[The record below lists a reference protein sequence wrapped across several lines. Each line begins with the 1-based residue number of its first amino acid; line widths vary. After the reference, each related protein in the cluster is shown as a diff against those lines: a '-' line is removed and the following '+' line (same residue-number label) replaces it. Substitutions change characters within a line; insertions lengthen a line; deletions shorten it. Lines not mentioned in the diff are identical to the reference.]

1 MQYYNERIERM
12 SRDEKHALQGERLK
26 RVVTLAYNNCKPY
39 RAKMDAA
46 GATPDDI
53 NSIDDIVKLPFTT
66 KQDMRNNYPFGMFS
80 APMEDIVR
88 VHASSGTT
96 GKLTVAGST
105 KHDLDDWTEA
115 VARGMVSAG
124 VTKKSIVHVAYGYGL
139 FTGGLGAHDGAT
151 LIGATVVPASA
162 GNTARQLTL
171 IKDFCADT
179 ICCTPSY
186 AVYLADEFKK
196 AGIPVSEL
204 SLKQGFFGA
213 EPWSE
218 EMRVKIEEGLGLKA
232 YDIYGLSEISGPG
245 VACEC
250 VYQAGPHVQDD
261 LFYPEIIDPDTLKP
275 VPDGV
280 RGELVFTTLNKTGM
294 PLIRYRTR
302 DICAIISEPCK
313 CGRTSVRLAKIT
325 GRTDDMLI
333 IRGVNVFPSQIESVL
348 IKDKRI
354 SPHYHITIDRINNLD
369 VMSIE
374 VELQRNV
381 AFDEIQEIEL
391 MQKKLTADIA
401 SAIGVSAKVKLVQ
414 SGTVP
419 RSEGKA
425 VFVTDNRKI

>member
-1 MQYYNERIERM
+1 MQYFNERIERM

-39 RAKMDAA
+39 RAKMDEA
-46 GATPDDI
+46 GVTPDDI

-80 APMEDIVR
+80 APLEDIVR

-105 KHDLDDWTEA
+105 QHDLDDWTEA

-171 IKDFCADT
+171 IKDFKADT

-196 AGIPVSEL
+196 AGVPVSEL

-250 VYQAGPHVQDD
+250 AYQAGPHVQDD
-261 LFYPEIIDPDTLKP
+261 LFYPEIIDPETLKP

-369 VMSIE
+369 VMMIE

-381 AFDEIQEIEL
+381 AFDEIQEIEV

>member
-46 GATPDDI
+46 GVTPDDI

-250 VYQAGPHVQDD
+250 AYQAGPHVQDD

-354 SPHYHITIDRINNLD
+354 SPHYHITIDRVNNLD

>member
-1 MQYYNERIERM
+1 MQYYNERVERM
-12 SRDEKHALQGERLK
+12 SRDEKHALQSERLK
-26 RVVTLAYNNCKPY
+26 KVVKLAYEQCKPY
-39 RAKMDAA
+39 RQKMIDA
-46 GATPDDI
+46 GVTPEDI

-66 KQDMRNNYPFGMFS
+66 KQDLRNNYPFGMFS
-80 APMEDIVR
+80 APMDDIVR
-88 VHASSGTT
+88 IHASSGTT

-105 KHDLDDWTEA
+105 QHDLDDWAEA
-115 VARGMVSAG
+115 VARGMASCG

-151 LIGATVVPASA
+151 LLGAAVVPASA
-162 GNTARQLTL
+162 GNTVRQLTL
-171 IKDFCADT
+171 IKDFKADT
-179 ICCTPSY
+179 LCCTPSY

-196 AGIPVSEL
+196 AGISVDEL
-204 SLKQGFFGA
+204 NLKQGFFGA

-218 EMRVKIEEGLGLKA
+218 EMRVKIQEGLGLKA
-232 YDIYGLSEISGPG
+232 FDIYGLSEISGPG
-245 VACEC
+245 VATEC
-250 VYQAGPHVQDD
+250 IYQAGPHVQDD
-261 LFYPEIIDPDTLKP
+261 MFYPEIIDPNTLER
-275 VPDGV
+275 VPDGQ
-280 RGELVFTTLNKTGM
+280 RGELVFTTIDKTGM

-302 DICAIISEPCK
+302 DICSIISEPCK
-313 CGRTSVRLAKIT
+313 CGRTTVRLGRIT

-348 IKDKRI
+348 IKDQRV

-381 AFDEIQEIEL
+381 AFDEISEIEA

-401 SAIGVSAKVKLVQ
+401 SAIGVSAKVKLVH

>member
-1 MQYYNERIERM
+1 MQFYNERVERM
-12 SRDEKHALQGERLK
+12 SRDEKHALQSERLK
-26 RVVTLAYNNCKPY
+26 KVVKLAYEHCKPY
-39 RAKMDAA
+39 RQKMIDA
-46 GATPDDI
+46 GVTPDDI

-66 KQDMRNNYPFGMFS
+66 KQDLRNNYPFGMFS

-88 VHASSGTT
+88 IHASSGTT
-96 GKLTVAGST
+96 GKLTVAGT
-105 KHDLDDWTEA
+105 TQHDLDDWAEA
-115 VARGMVSAG
+115 VARGMVSCG

-151 LIGATVVPASA
+151 LLGASVVPASA
-162 GNTARQLTL
+162 GNTVRQLTL
-171 IKDFCADT
+171 IKDFQADT
-179 ICCTPSY
+179 LCCTPSY

-196 AGIPVSEL
+196 AGISVDEL
-204 SLKQGFFGA
+204 NLKQGFFGA

-218 EMRVKIEEGLGLKA
+218 EMRVKIQEGLGLRA

-250 VYQAGPHVQDD
+250 EYQAGPHVQDD
-261 LFYPEIIDPDTLKP
+261 MFYPEIIDPNTLERL
-275 VPDGV
+275 PDGQ
-280 RGELVFTTLNKTGM
+280 RGELVFTTIDKTGM

-302 DICAIISEPCK
+302 DICSIISETCK
-313 CGRTSVRLAKIT
+313 CGRTTVRLGRIT

-348 IKDKRI
+348 IKDKRV

-381 AFDEIQEIEL
+381 AFDEIQEIEAL
-391 MQKKLTADIA
+391 QKKLTADIA

>member
-1 MQYYNERIERM
+1 MQYYNERVERM
-12 SRDEKHALQGERLK
+12 SRDEKHALQSERLK
-26 RVVTLAYNNCKPY
+26 KVVKLAYERCKPY
-39 RAKMDAA
+39 RQKMIDA
-46 GATPDDI
+46 GVTPEDI

-66 KQDMRNNYPFGMFS
+66 KQDLRNNYPFGMFS
-80 APMEDIVR
+80 APMDDIVR
-88 VHASSGTT
+88 IHASSGTT
-96 GKLTVAGST
+96 GKLTVAGT
-105 KHDLDDWTEA
+105 TQHDLDDWAEA
-115 VARGMVSAG
+115 VARGMVACG

-151 LIGATVVPASA
+151 LLGAAVVPASA
-162 GNTARQLTL
+162 GNTVRQLTL
-171 IKDFCADT
+171 IKDFKADT
-179 ICCTPSY
+179 LCCTPSY

-196 AGIPVSEL
+196 AGISVDEL
-204 SLKQGFFGA
+204 NLKQGFFGA

-218 EMRVKIEEGLGLKA
+218 EMRVKIQEGLGLKA
-232 YDIYGLSEISGPG
+232 FDIYGLSEISGPG
-245 VACEC
+245 VATEC
-250 VYQAGPHVQDD
+250 IYQAGPHVQDD
-261 LFYPEIIDPDTLKP
+261 MFYPEIIDPNTLER
-275 VPDGV
+275 VPDGQ
-280 RGELVFTTLNKTGM
+280 RGELVFTTIDKTGM

-302 DICAIISEPCK
+302 DICSIISEPCK
-313 CGRTSVRLAKIT
+313 CGRTTVRLGRIT

-348 IKDKRI
+348 IKDQRV

-381 AFDEIQEIEL
+381 AFDEISEIEA

-401 SAIGVSAKVKLVQ
+401 SAIGVSAKVKLVHC
-414 SGTVP
+414 GTVP